1 MVFYFLIALHLA
13 QVFDDKYK
21 SGLIE
26 LHGAPKAPI
35 GSENTFT
42 TSFFR
47 QTTQFFVC
55 KSVTVKNTFTT
66 SFFRPT
72 TQFFVCNGQ
81 KHLYSVVFPSN
92 YSILCL

>member
-26 LHGAPKAPI
+26 LHGAPKAPLGSESGLIELHGAPKVPI
-35 GSENTFT
+35 GLENTFT

-47 QTTQFFVC
+47 QTTQFFV
-55 KSVTVKNTFTT
+55 
-66 SFFRPT
+66 
-72 TQFFVCNGQ
+72 
-81 KHLYSVVFPSN
+81 
-92 YSILCL
+92 